1 MLDVVDTPVVQV
13 TTDDSGS
20 TVIVGYPPSH
30 NEALPVVAVIVNP
43 HQPEGT

>member
-20 TVIVGYPPSH
+20 TVTVGYPPSH
-30 NEALPVVAVIVNP
+30 NEALPVVVVIVNP
-43 HQPEGT
+43 HQTEGT